1 MMITFLSQLIWMLSM
16 SLSFRRMLCSSN
28 ARRGPNLTILTMM
41 KIKKLLMMG
50 QTLMKMTKKRKLGI
64 TKVRHKKK
72 KEDRDNTEENMKQLL
87 LPMRQEC
94 SVVRARRWGMSS
106 SFPTEKRGEY
116 QHFSGLAPLQSW
128 IYLKT
133 SI

>member
-1 MMITFLSQLIWMLSM
+1 M

-94 SVVRARRWGMSS
+94 SVV
-106 SFPTEKRGEY
+106 
-116 QHFSGLAPLQSW
+116 
-128 IYLKT
+128 
-133 SI
+133 

>member
-1 MMITFLSQLIWMLSM
+1 M

-72 KEDRDNTEENMKQLL
+72 KEDRDNTEENMKQLQGAGQ
-87 LPMRQEC
+87 QE
-94 SVVRARRWGMSS
+94 R
-106 SFPTEKRGEY
+106 RGEN
-116 QHFSGLAPLQSW
+116 
-128 IYLKT
+128 I
-133 SI
+133 SISQAWPPSSPGYI

>member
-94 SVVRARRWGMSS
+94 SVVQARRCR
-106 SFPTEKRGEY
+106 TAREKRGEY

-128 IYLKT
+128 LYLKT

>member
-1 MMITFLSQLIWMLSM
+1 ME
-16 SLSFRRMLCSSN
+16 
-28 ARRGPNLTILTMM
+28 
-41 KIKKLLMMG
+41 
-50 QTLMKMTKKRKLGI
+50 MTKKRKLGI

-72 KEDRDNTEENMKQLL
+72 KEDRYNTEENMKQLL

-94 SVVRARRWGMSS
+94 SVVRARRCR
-106 SFPTEKRGEY
+106 TAREKRGEY